1 MIANLLVAASGL
13 PTCLAVLTVASS
25 RYLQRLPA
33 EPAAAPRSQAQEWV
47 PAEKKPAVQ
56 NKMRRD
62 CFAEDFDN
70 YHGNPFS
77 RATKA
82 GNPFSIMELHT
93 G

>member
-1 MIANLLVAASGL
+1 
-13 PTCLAVLTVASS
+13 
-25 RYLQRLPA
+25 
-33 EPAAAPRSQAQEWV
+33 V

-77 RATKA
+77 RAAKA

>member
-1 MIANLLVAASGL
+1 LIANLLVAASGL

-47 PAEKKPAVQ
+47 PAEKTSGAR
-56 NKMRRD
+56 KMRRD
-62 CFAEDFDN
+62 CLAEDFDN
-70 YHGNPFS
+70 YNRNPFS
-77 RATKA
+77 RAAKA